1 MKKETLLYVHIP
13 FCKQK
18 CFYCDFPSFANI
30 EYLREDYLNALKIEI
45 ESRCKDIEFSSL
57 FIGGG
62 TPSYLTEEELRKL
75 FNVLRNVKF
84 VHGAEKTIE
93 CNPGTINKEKLL
105 IMKEGGINRIS
116 FGLQT
121 TNNSLLKEIGRIHTL
136 ETFEENFKLAREI
149 GFKNINIDLMFGLPN
164 QKLDE
169 LKETLN
175 YIIKLNPEHIS
186 FYSLIIEEGTAF
198 YKMYEKDILNLPSE
212 EEERAMYSIGKEILE
227 LNGYN
232 QYEFSNYAKSNKEC
246 FHNIGYWK
254 LNDYIGVG
262 SSSSSFINNK
272 RIKNIS
278 NVKKY
283 IDNINIDK
291 TAFEEILENSKKENI
306 EEYIFLGLR
315 MLEGIDKRDFKDK
328 FNLDIE
334 EIYENEII
342 SNIKKGL
349 MIQTNERLKLTKQ
362 GIEVSNYVLS
372 DFIR

>member
-75 FNVLRNVKF
+75 FNILRNVKF

-93 CNPGTINKEKLL
+93 CNPGTINKEKLE

-121 TNNSLLKEIGRIHTL
+121 TNNNLLKEIGRIHTL
-136 ETFEENFKLAREI
+136 ETFEENFKLARDI

-198 YKMYEKDILNLPSE
+198 YNMYEKDILNLPSE

-227 LNGYN
+227 LNGYK

-254 LNDYIGVG
+254 LKDYVGVG

-283 IDNINIDK
+283 IDNININK
-291 TAFEEILENSKKENI
+291 KAFEEILENSKKENM

-334 EIYENEII
+334 EVYENEII

-372 DFIR
+372 DFIK

>member
-75 FNVLRNVKF
+75 FNILRNVKF

-93 CNPGTINKEKLL
+93 CNPGTINKEKLE

-121 TNNSLLKEIGRIHTL
+121 TNNNLLKEIGRIHTL
-136 ETFEENFKLAREI
+136 ETFEENFKLARDI

-198 YKMYEKDILNLPSE
+198 YNMYEKDILNLPSE

-227 LNGYN
+227 SNGYK
-232 QYEFSNYAKSNKEC
+232 QYEFSNYAKSNNEC

-254 LNDYIGVG
+254 LKDYIGVG

-283 IDNINIDK
+283 IDNININK
-291 TAFEEILENSKKENI
+291 KAFEEILENSKKENM

-334 EIYENEII
+334 EVYENEII

-372 DFIR
+372 DFIK